1 VLFCSGVV
9 STRFNAK
16 NQRGQV
22 VSVLG
27 GYGRFKDK
35 LENSECAN
43 EVSVAHSD
51 VEPKEEKL
59 PNALARDLVVGT

>member
-1 VLFCSGVV
+1 
-9 STRFNAK
+9 
-16 NQRGQV
+16 V

-51 VEPKEEKL
+51 VEPKEEEL
-59 PNALARDLVVGT
+59 PNALARDLVIGS

>member
-35 LENSECAN
+35 LENCDCAN
-43 EVSVAHSD
+43 DLSVASQTLSRR
-51 VEPKEEKL
+51 KEEF
-59 PNALARDLVVGT
+59 AECICT